1 MSPKG
6 SGFCDKLGKK
16 QEFERWRKMGGGVG
30 GGKKTQLRAR
40 ADRDEKQ
47 IP

>member
-16 QEFERWRKMGGGVG
+16 QEFEWWGKMRGGVG
-30 GGKKTQLRAR
+30 GGKKTQLWAR

-47 IP
+47 IL